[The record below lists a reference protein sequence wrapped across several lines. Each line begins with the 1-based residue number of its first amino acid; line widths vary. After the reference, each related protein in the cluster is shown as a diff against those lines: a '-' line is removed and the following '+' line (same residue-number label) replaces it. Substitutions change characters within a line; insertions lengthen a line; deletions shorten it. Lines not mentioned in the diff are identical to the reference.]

1 MLNIFACLYICQDV
15 TFISSVYYGHA
26 TMPLTPSQEEQMLS
40 REDRLG
46 LSEYVITK
54 AREANRLAQLEKD
67 ELMASENLADLI
79 RKGKRTSL

>member
-1 MLNIFACLYICQDV
+1 
-15 TFISSVYYGHA
+15 
-26 TMPLTPSQEEQMLS
+26 MPLTPPQEEQMLS

-79 RKGKRTSL
+79 RKGM